1 MMILLVPVTLYFAQ
15 MAIFLKTLM
24 EQLGTMEIIHLFS
37 IYYRQEKGLE
47 FIPYIQPQTFRPLK
61 DMVL

>member
-1 MMILLVPVTLYFAQ
+1 

-37 IYYRQEKGLE
+37 IYYRQEKGLG